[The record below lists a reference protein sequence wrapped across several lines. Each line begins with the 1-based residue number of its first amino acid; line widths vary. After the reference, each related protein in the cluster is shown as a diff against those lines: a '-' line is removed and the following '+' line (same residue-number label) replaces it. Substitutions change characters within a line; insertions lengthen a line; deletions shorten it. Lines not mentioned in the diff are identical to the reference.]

1 MLLQQLQETEAEAR
15 ELQDFLQME
24 KATLGEALRESE
36 AEGKRLR
43 AEMDERGVTVKQL
56 EEQAGHLV
64 RRSEVRN
71 QELQAARAD
80 LSGMKERAREMLLAQ
95 GAELSRGWIL
105 PIYRDF

>member
-56 EEQAGHLV
+56 EAVSYTHLTLPTN
-64 RRSEVRN
+64 REV
-71 QELQAARAD
+71 
-80 LSGMKERAREMLLAQ
+80 
-95 GAELSRGWIL
+95 
-105 PIYRDF
+105 